1 MHMVI
6 GGGLIRTVV
15 VTVLFG
21 VAPVSAQQA
30 ETSGDQSPAL
40 IAGRDAIV
48 NYGLTP
54 EQVRSIL
61 PGAAIVQRMIA
72 RENSALPRE
81 AEPAVTFRVDK
92 Q

>member
-1 MHMVI
+1 MMERNAPMSLPPI
-6 GGGLIRTVV
+6 DEAELQRILARAGL
-15 VTVLFG
+15 
-21 VAPVSAQQA
+21 
-30 ETSGDQSPAL
+30 E
-40 IAGRDAIV
+40 
-48 NYGLTP
+48 LTP

-72 RENSALPRE
+72 RVNSALPRE